1 VNAPPE
7 LALGSAQIPECSGQ
21 GNGEQ
26 VEVIRPAIGED
37 VVCLT
42 PDTLIGIEF
51 RRVCREALQV
61 KAGISAAEFAK
72 RFALVGSAIV
82 PDNDEVAA

>member
-1 VNAPPE
+1 MQWLGQKERKVGLVNAPPE

-61 KAGISAAEFAK
+61 KAGP
-72 RFALVGSAIV
+72 RQR
-82 PDNDEVAA
+82 

>member
-1 VNAPPE
+1 MNAPPE
-7 LALGSAQIPECSGQ
+7 LALGSSQAAKGSGQ
-21 GNGEQ
+21 NNGQQ

-61 KAGISAAEFAK
+61 KARIAAAELAN
-72 RFALVGSAIV
+72 RFALVRSAVV
-82 PDNDEVAA
+82 PDDDDVAA